1 MTAATTVPHPFR
13 PDVVGEPG
21 YRPRCVTCGAE
32 RHPSPIPTPRKAS
45 R

>member
-1 MTAATTVPHPFR
+1 MTTATDPHPFR

-21 YRPRCVTCGAE
+21 YRVRCLVCGAE
-32 RHPSPIPTPRKAS
+32 RHPYPVPAPRKAG